1 MLDRRKARGIAYAM
15 KVLLV
20 CFCVAIASVHAA
32 KPTSSWHMPSAA
44 DMVSLSWVN
53 GPPVVQG
60 WRPEDRRFSTFQD
73 DHAFLALRSGTWG
86 MLLDPRKLKIERLA
100 FDKVRTLDGA
110 PNALAAMRAQW
121 LPAELDLRA
130 TVDGK
135 VYRPTGGPVDNRKP
149 ATMPVRIVESGD
161 FFQHIAIYDLE
172 LLDDAGNK
180 LEAKSHLEIRA
191 WGDRCLFEW
200 HVEPVAETDAK
211 LSASLGL
218 PGTDQQQ
225 TMATSDK
232 MVRLGVRFTSGKLL
246 PAGEKRDGITISAQT
261 LDDFT
266 VREPTI
272 SYSPVTDAWEV
283 RIANQKGWPLDQG
296 PQDDIPL
303 YLPELL
309 DRVSRSALQIEN
321 SSQEPRTIR
330 LRLIHLYHPISG
342 YVPMILRAD
351 GHQTGLPLQS
361 SKNWHVKPGMPL
373 PYDNAWINV
382 STLLR
387 LEPGAKVDLLYDT
400 IHAHWQGV
408 PASSAAQLSLI
419 GYDFNGFWV
428 QMALGSWGE
437 TLCVQPGRTMRRSF
451 ITDVRPFLMRGP
463 SGLTHDWTPNF
474 GGGDIGKIID
484 SEGQVLMWQD
494 TMTEYRMIGPNLS
507 HVKVTEILEG
517 GSMRM
522 SIDSYLPRSN
532 SAARSYFK
540 VKLEA
545 LEDCKFKEL
554 ALFQLGS
561 DYYNEVKARTL
572 SWGNGSE
579 RTGSANPPLLEGNK
593 WGRVMQPIALQGETP
608 WVALHGVAYK
618 NGAPVAPV
626 RSFAVRNYS
635 AVLSGEQ
642 HTTPHVAAA
651 RRGGGALNAELVLPE
666 NIEQLRKGDRIEF
679 LVQMTVFPPSAKSY
693 YGTSKALRRGLETTP
708 DSWELAAHEAAHQAL
723 HINGELHPFPATLP
737 SPSDTNLQFTV
748 QSQSEMDTIQLTGLP
763 EPSLWQL
770 GELIDGKFTTLGE
783 RFPEEA
789 KPQLNYDPA
798 SQTWTV
804 VLSLVFPQ
812 AISQRT
818 FVLRPTGG

>member
-1 MLDRRKARGIAYAM
+1 MKA
-15 KVLLV
+15 LLV
-20 CFCVAIASVHAA
+20 CFCLAIASVHAA
-32 KPTSSWHMPSAA
+32 KPSNSWHMPSAT

-60 WRPEDRRFSTFQD
+60 WRPEDKRFSTFQD
-73 DHAFLALRSGTWG
+73 EHALLALRSGHWG
-86 MLLDPRKLKIERLA
+86 MLLDPRKLKIERLTG
-100 FDKVRTLDGA
+100 DKARDLDGVA
-110 PNALAAMRAQW
+110 NALDAMRAQW
-121 LPAELDLRA
+121 SHARLDLCA

-149 ATMPVRIVESGD
+149 STMPVRIVESGD

-172 LLDDAGNK
+172 LLDDDGTR
-180 LEAKSHLEIRA
+180 LEAKSRLEIRA
-191 WGDRCLFEW
+191 WADRCLFEW
-200 HVEPVAETDAK
+200 HVEPAGGAAAE

-225 TMATSDK
+225 TMTASDK
-232 MVRLGVRFTSGKLL
+232 MVRLGVRFANGKLL

-266 VREPTI
+266 LRNPSI
-272 SYSPVTDAWEV
+272 SYSPVTDAWEI
-283 RIANQKGWPLDQG
+283 RIASQKGWPLDQG

-309 DRVSRSALQIEN
+309 DRVSRSSLQIEN

-351 GHQTGLPLQS
+351 GGQTGLPLQS
-361 SKNWHVKPGMPL
+361 SKNWHVKPGIPL

-387 LEPGAKVDLLYDT
+387 LEPGAKIDLLYDT

-474 GGGDIGKIID
+474 GGGDIAKVID

-494 TMTEYRMIGPNLS
+494 SMTEYRMIGPNLS
-507 HVKVTEILEG
+507 HVKVTELLEN

-540 VKLEA
+540 VQLEA
-545 LEDCKFKEL
+545 LEDCKFQEL

-579 RTGSANPPLLEGNK
+579 RSGNANPPMLEANA
-593 WGRVMQPIALQGETP
+593 WGRVMQPVALQGEEP
-608 WVALHGVAYK
+608 WVALHGVPNK
-618 NGAPVAPV
+618 DGAPVAPV
-626 RSFAVRNYS
+626 RSFAVRDYS
-635 AVLSGEQ
+635 AVLNGVQ
-642 HTTPHVAAA
+642 HTTPYVAAA
-651 RRGGGALNAELVLPE
+651 RRGGSALNAELVLPADI
-666 NIEQLRKGDRIEF
+666 NQLRKGDRIEF
-679 LVQMTVFPPSAKSY
+679 LVQMTVFPPTAQSY
-693 YGTSKALRRGLETTP
+693 YGTSKALRSGLETTP
-708 DSWELAAHEAAHQAL
+708 DSWELAAREAAYQAIR
-723 HINGELHPFPATLP
+723 INGKPHTFPATLT
-737 SPSDTNLQFTV
+737 SPPETKLQFTAE
-748 QSQSEMDTIQLTGLP
+748 SRSEMDTILLTGLP
-763 EPSLWQL
+763 DPALWQV
-770 GELIDGKFTTLGE
+770 GELIDGKFTLLGE

-789 KPQLNYDPA
+789 SPQVNYDPA
-798 SQTWTV
+798 SQSWTV
-804 VLSLVFPQ
+804 VLSLVFPE
-812 AISQRT
+812 AASLRT
-818 FVLRPTGG
+818 FVLRPTEG

>member
-1 MLDRRKARGIAYAM
+1 M
-15 KVLLV
+15 KISLL
-20 CFCVAIASVHAA
+20 CFCLAASLVHAA

-60 WRPEDRRFSTFQD
+60 WQPHDKSFSTFRD
-73 DHAFLALRSGTWG
+73 EHAFLALRSGHWG
-86 MLLDPRKLKIERLA
+86 MLLDPRKLKIERLTG
-100 FDKVRTLDGA
+100 DKARDLDGM
-110 PNALAAMRAQW
+110 PNALDAMRAQW

-130 TVDGK
+130 SVDGK

-180 LEAKSHLEIRA
+180 LDAKSWLEIRA
-191 WGDRCLFEW
+191 WGDRCIFEW
-200 HVEPVAETDAK
+200 HVEPAGDAAVK
-211 LSASLGL
+211 LSASLGMND
-218 PGTDQQQ
+218 TDQQQ
-225 TMATSDK
+225 TKTANK
-232 MVRLGVRFTSGKLL
+232 NMVRLGVRFASGKLL

-266 VREPTI
+266 VREPSI

-303 YLPELL
+303 YLPEQL
-309 DRVSRSALQIEN
+309 DRVSRSSLQLEN
-321 SSQEPRTIR
+321 TSQEPRTIR
-330 LRLIHLYHPISG
+330 LRLTHLYHPISG

-387 LEPGAKVDLLYDT
+387 LEPGAKVDLRYDT

-474 GGGDIGKIID
+474 GGGDIAKVID
-484 SEGQVLMWQD
+484 NKGQLLMWQD
-494 TMTEYRMIGPNLS
+494 TVTQFRMIGPNLS
-507 HVKVTEILEG
+507 HVKVTELLEG

-540 VKLEA
+540 VQLEA
-545 LEDCKFKEL
+545 LKDFKFEEL

-561 DYYNEVKARTL
+561 DYYNEVTARTL
-572 SWGNGSE
+572 SWGNGHK
-579 RTGSANPPLLEGNK
+579 RTGSANPPLLEGNA
-593 WGRVMQPIALQGETP
+593 WGRVIEPVALIGEAP
-608 WVALHGVAYK
+608 WVALHGVAS
-618 NGAPVAPV
+618 NDGAPVAPV
-626 RSFAVRNYS
+626 RSFAVRGYS
-635 AVLSGEQ
+635 AVLGGEH
-642 HTTPHVAAA
+642 HTTPHIAAA
-651 RRGGGALNAELVLPE
+651 RHNGGRLNAELILPE
-666 NIEQLRKGDRIEF
+666 HIEQLRKGDRIEF

-708 DSWELAAHEAAHQAL
+708 DSWELAAHEATHQAI
-723 HINGELHPFPATLP
+723 HINGELHAFPATLTCP
-737 SPSDTNLQFTV
+737 PDIKLQFNV
-748 QSQSEMDTIQLTGLP
+748 ESQSEMDTIQLTGLP
-763 EPSLWQL
+763 DPELWQI
-770 GELIDGKFTTLGE
+770 GELIDGKFKPLGE

-789 KPQLNYDPA
+789 DPQVNYDPV
-798 SQTWTV
+798 SESWTV
-804 VLSLVFPQ
+804 VLSLVFPE
-812 AISQRT
+812 AASLRT
-818 FVLRPTGG
+818 VVLRPTEG